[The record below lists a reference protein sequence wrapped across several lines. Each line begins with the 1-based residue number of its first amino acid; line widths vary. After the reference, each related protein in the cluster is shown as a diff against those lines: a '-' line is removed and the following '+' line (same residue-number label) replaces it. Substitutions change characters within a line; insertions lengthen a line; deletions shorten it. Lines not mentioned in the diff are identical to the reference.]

1 MSSYHDPE
9 LEDVLQD
16 DELRRVASLLSLVR
30 PPEAPLDDAF
40 RTGLRRQLMQQA
52 WAVSEGRTSWWR
64 RAFAPPGIAWAGA
77 AAGLVLIASLVVW
90 YAVQQPGGL
99 TQVYLQSAIDGKT
112 NVSLQQPILVS
123 FNQPMDHRSTQ
134 DAVQIT
140 PATNV
145 AYSWDVN
152 TLAVLPTS
160 GNLAPNTQYQVTIGT
175 GAKTA
180 SGQPLTSAQ
189 TITFVTQPPPSPSP
203 PPSPRPTPTSSSL
216 LTGEKQLV
224 SLGGTNT
231 SPVQWSADSSTVYYL
246 DGKGALDV
254 VPAKG
259 GAVGLI
265 APDGVSSFAVSP
277 AGDRLAYVRAGKI
290 EVLTFAD
297 GKTEEISPTPAPVL
311 VGWAKDKIIWA
322 ASDGIYNQGA
332 NGPAQIAPLPATG
345 VVTVVS
351 IAPDGGHAAYK
362 QDQNLFVLDLATS
375 PNSPNKTA
383 QIGQAAAAFVGW
395 SPGGSEILYSA
406 GDKLVVSDMLGTTLS
421 NLPSGEASWS
431 SQDAILLGSD
441 TDLYQVRPDGNVA
454 ATKLANGTY
463 HVPQWAPNGA
473 SFVFFRGGAMW
484 TAVAPAMPPEPTAL
498 DDATKA
504 VIAFMQAR
512 LNAQAD
518 GATALLDDQGKKAY
532 GDGGLPL
539 VIKGDPRFTRFY
551 VLTQE
556 TVATQPDT
564 TRFVV
569 RLVLTRGKI
578 DVSEYEET
586 LTLVRDAT
594 TRSLLVDQAVGGPHR
609 DLGKGAEVVSVDV
622 APDAVKVSF
631 DSDLDPGT
639 VADGVVIL
647 NSKGKQLDATA
658 TYLNRTVTISGLDLK
673 PGDIY
678 RLVVLP
684 TVRDVSGHNIAAEY
698 DLDLVGPLAKNHPA
712 NKQGP
717 NATPSP
723 SPSPAASPSASPT
736 PAS

>member
-1 MSSYHDPE
+1 MNSYHDPE

-16 DELRRVASLLSLVR
+16 DELRRVASMLSLVR
-30 PPEAPLDDAF
+30 SPEPPLDDAY

-52 WAVSEGRTSWWR
+52 WAMSEGRTYWWR

-77 AAGLVLIASLVVW
+77 AAGLLLIASIVVW

-112 NVSLQQPILVS
+112 NVALQQPILVS

-145 AYSWDVN
+145 SYAWDVN

-189 TITFVTQPPPSPSP
+189 TITFVTQPPPAPTPS
-203 PPSPRPTPTSSSL
+203 PSPRPTPSSSSL

-231 SPVQWSADSSTVYYL
+231 SHVQWSADTSTVYYL
-246 DGKGALDV
+246 DAKGALDV
-254 VPAKG
+254 VPVKG
-259 GAVGLI
+259 GAVSVI
-265 APDGVSSFAVSP
+265 AADGVSSFAISP

-297 GKTEEISPTPAPVL
+297 GKTDEIAAAPAPTL
-311 VGWAKDKIIWA
+311 VGWAKDKVIWA
-322 ASDGIYNQGA
+322 ASDGIYTQDATGA
-332 NGPAQIAPLPATG
+332 TRIAPLPSTG

-351 IAPDGGHAAYK
+351 IAPDGAHVAYT
-362 QDQNLFVLDLATS
+362 QDQNLFVLDSAT
-375 PNSPNKTA
+375 NKSA
-383 QIGQAAAAFVGW
+383 QIGQAAAAFAAW
-395 SPGGSEILYSA
+395 SPGGTEILYST
-406 GDKLVVSDMLGTTLS
+406 GDKLIVSDMQGATQST
-421 NLPSGEASWS
+421 LPSGEASWS

-441 TDLYQVRPDGNVA
+441 TDLYQVRPDGYGG
-454 ATKLANGTY
+454 ATKLSNGTY
-463 HVPQWAPNGA
+463 HAPQWAPDGA

-484 TAVAPAMPPEPTAL
+484 VAVAPAMPPEPTAL
-498 DDATKA
+498 DDATVA
-504 VIAFMQAR
+504 VEAFMQAR
-512 LNAQAD
+512 LNGQTDSAS
-518 GATALLDDQGKKAY
+518 ALLDDQGKKAY
-532 GDGGLPL
+532 GDGGLQL
-539 VIKGDPRFTRFY
+539 LIKGDPRFTRFY
-551 VLTQE
+551 VLTKE
-556 TVATQPDT
+556 VVATQPDT
-564 TRFVV
+564 AQFVV

-578 DVSEYEET
+578 DVSDYEET

-594 TRSLLVDQAVGGPHR
+594 TRKFLVDQAVGGPHR
-609 DLGKGAEVVSVDV
+609 ELGKGAEVVSVDL
-622 APDAVKVSF
+622 APDTVKVTF

-639 VADGVVIL
+639 IADGVVIL

-658 TYLNRTVTISGLDLK
+658 TYLNRTVTITGLDLK
-673 PGDIY
+673 PGDRY

-684 TVRDVSGHNIAAEY
+684 TVRDVSGHNMAAEY
-698 DLDLVGPLAKNHPA
+698 DLDLVGPQAKNHPA
-712 NKQGP
+712 NKQAAAGTP
-717 NATPSP
+717 SPAPAASPSP
-723 SPSPAASPSASPT
+723 SPSLSPAA
-736 PAS
+736 